1 MTSQSTGS
9 FSPESCQKRKLERN
23 GSKAVPNMF
32 RASLLLYELLTRR
45 TCHCRDRVVVVSVLV
60 MVVKDVV
67 VEVLEVTGNS
77 SMVVIKVTGGNFVV
91 AGRRKASRRE
101 RK

>member
-1 MTSQSTGS
+1 M
-9 FSPESCQKRKLERN
+9 
-23 GSKAVPNMF
+23 
-32 RASLLLYELLTRR
+32 
-45 TCHCRDRVVVVSVLV
+45 LV